1 MKLEST
7 VVRHTAVRLMIDFL
21 MLGILDISVS
31 VRLESALASAA
42 PLLHLL
48 EMKFVVISYDGDIS
62 FPEGRG
68 SGHKKSKPIHPN
80 LENEILSL

>member
-1 MKLEST
+1 MFQSN
-7 VVRHTAVRLMIDFL
+7 VRSMY
-21 MLGILDISVS
+21 
-31 VRLESALASAA
+31 ALVSAA

-68 SGHKKSKPIHPN
+68 SGHKKSKSIHPN

>member
-1 MKLEST
+1 MFQSN
-7 VVRHTAVRLMIDFL
+7 VRSMY
-21 MLGILDISVS
+21 
-31 VRLESALASAA
+31 ALVSAA

-62 FPEGRG
+62 FLEGRG